1 MIYKKNYTPSCIEA
15 QMNKVDINSIHIS
28 VFTMPKFPDSNCHK
42 KIKRSPDWCKNPIWW
57 IKRGFND

>member
-1 MIYKKNYTPSCIEA
+1 
-15 QMNKVDINSIHIS
+15 MNKVDVNSVHIS

-42 KIKRSPDWCKNPIWW
+42 KIKRSPNWCKNPIWW